1 MFIGTDHRGL
11 SIIFL
16 QGPLRGVTYP
26 GTMYVNMD
34 EYLDRQFLI
43 PIPSRSLH
51 DHTQSSYELSDKVR
65 TVLGAGSHSTFF
77 LRKSN
82 MRFVN
87 PFRKDNVGIL
97 RGEGVIVFKSL
108 E

>member
-1 MFIGTDHRGL
+1 
-11 SIIFL
+11 
-16 QGPLRGVTYP
+16 
-26 GTMYVNMD
+26 MD
-34 EYLDRQFLI
+34 EYLDRQFLTL
-43 PIPSRSLH
+43 IPSRSLH
-51 DHTQSSYELSDKVR
+51 GHTQSPYELSDRVR
-65 TVLGAGSHSTFF
+65 TVLRAGNHSAFF

-108 E
+108 K